1 MAIGVQDEAA
11 LPRACVPLPS
21 SEGLDRIT
29 PIGHDERVA
38 PACRRWSR
46 RIASLSSVP
55 CGPPVRGSVVLHCH
69 TMAEGLDW
77 LPEDGV
83 VLTRADLE
91 RIFID
96 LRALISGTDQLDPN
110 RSFAVDIA
118 VAITHAIER
127 ESGGQ

>member
-1 MAIGVQDEAA
+1 MVVAKDRLAVVGA
-11 LPRACVPLPS
+11 LRPVRSPT
-21 SEGLDRIT
+21 GRIT
-29 PIGHDERVA
+29 VSHGG
-38 PACRRWSR
+38 RRSR
-46 RIASLSSVP
+46 LAS
-55 CGPPVRGSVVLHCH
+55 G
-69 TMAEGLDW
+69 
-77 LPEDGV
+77 DGA

-127 ESGGQ
+127 ERGGQ

>member
-1 MAIGVQDEAA
+1 
-11 LPRACVPLPS
+11 
-21 SEGLDRIT
+21 
-29 PIGHDERVA
+29 
-38 PACRRWSR
+38 
-46 RIASLSSVP
+46 
-55 CGPPVRGSVVLHCH
+55 VLQCH
-69 TMAEGLDW
+69 TIADGLDW

-96 LRALISGTDQLDPN
+96 LRALISGTDRLDPN

-118 VAITHAIER
+118 IAITHAIER

>member
-1 MAIGVQDEAA
+1 MVD
-11 LPRACVPLPS
+11 
-21 SEGLDRIT
+21 
-29 PIGHDERVA
+29 
-38 PACRRWSR
+38 
-46 RIASLSSVP
+46 
-55 CGPPVRGSVVLHCH
+55 
-69 TMAEGLDW
+69 GLDW

-96 LRALISGTDQLDPN
+96 LRALISGTDRLDPN

-118 VAITHAIER
+118 IAITHAIQR

>member
-1 MAIGVQDEAA
+1 MICARWCLAQ
-11 LPRACVPLPS
+11 RRQQ
-21 SEGLDRIT
+21 RIT
-29 PIGHDERVA
+29 RYLIVA
-38 PACRRWSR
+38 DRRAG
-46 RIASLSSVP
+46 RITSAPTALAQRP
-55 CGPPVRGSVVLHCH
+55 FGQCFVLHCH

-96 LRALISGTDQLDPN
+96 LRELISGTDQLDPN

-118 VAITHAIER
+118 VAITNAIER

>member
-1 MAIGVQDEAA
+1 MPFVGLRSSAIPGITHYLIDADR
-11 LPRACVPLPS
+11 RA
-21 SEGLDRIT
+21 GRIT
-29 PIGHDERVA
+29 SAPTALAQRPFGHH
-38 PACRRWSR
+38 
-46 RIASLSSVP
+46 L
-55 CGPPVRGSVVLHCH
+55 VLHCH

-77 LPEDGV
+77 LPEDGG

-118 VAITHAIER
+118 VAITNAIER

>member
-1 MAIGVQDEAA
+1 MTCRKSAHGA
-11 LPRACVPLPS
+11 LRAGSRPC
-21 SEGLDRIT
+21 GW
-29 PIGHDERVA
+29 
-38 PACRRWSR
+38 RRE
-46 RIASLSSVP
+46 IASLSSAL
-55 CGPPVRGSVVLHCH
+55 CGRSVHRVAVLHCH
-69 TMAEGLDW
+69 TMAEGLEW

>member
-1 MAIGVQDEAA
+1 M
-11 LPRACVPLPS
+11 
-21 SEGLDRIT
+21 
-29 PIGHDERVA
+29 
-38 PACRRWSR
+38 
-46 RIASLSSVP
+46 P
-55 CGPPVRGSVVLHCH
+55 CGPSVRRPAVLQCH
-69 TMAEGLDW
+69 TVAGDLDW

-127 ESGGQ
+127 ERGGQ

>member
-1 MAIGVQDEAA
+1 MHRFADCADG
-11 LPRACVPLPS
+11 PS
-21 SEGLDRIT
+21 IRK
-29 PIGHDERVA
+29 P
-38 PACRRWSR
+38 
-46 RIASLSSVP
+46 
-55 CGPPVRGSVVLHCH
+55 VVLHCH
-69 TMAEGLDW
+69 TMADGLDW

-96 LRALISGTDQLDPN
+96 LRALISGTDRLDPS

-127 ESGGQ
+127 ENGDQ

>member
-1 MAIGVQDEAA
+1 
-11 LPRACVPLPS
+11 
-21 SEGLDRIT
+21 
-29 PIGHDERVA
+29 VA
-38 PACRRWSR
+38 
-46 RIASLSSVP
+46 
-55 CGPPVRGSVVLHCH
+55 GD
-69 TMAEGLDW
+69 LDW
-77 LPEDGV
+77 PPENGV

-127 ESGGQ
+127 ERGGQ